1 MMNVEDAE
9 IVGLPKLEKCV
20 LLSAFKQLDTLKL
33 EDAGI
38 MKEMKVVRRML
49 EDNGDDMEFTP
60 AGKSVVISSVEELE
74 HANNSV
80 SKIEIASNSCN
91 IHGFKVLDLSRFKN
105 LKELKVGDN
114 CFENVNEVKLIGLKK
129 LERVVIGE
137 NSFTKLKSDWPTS
150 GKDDCHFYLK
160 DCGKLKELK
169 IGRFSFNEY
178 TGCEIENVPSLE
190 VIEIGDLERDS
201 YNFKYA
207 DLELRGV
214 SFSCN

>member
-1 MMNVEDAE
+1 MNVEDAE

-129 LERVVIGE
+129 L
-137 NSFTKLKSDWPTS
+137 
-150 GKDDCHFYLK
+150 
-160 DCGKLKELK
+160 
-169 IGRFSFNEY
+169 
-178 TGCEIENVPSLE
+178 
-190 VIEIGDLERDS
+190 
-201 YNFKYA
+201 
-207 DLELRGV
+207 
-214 SFSCN
+214 